1 MKRIFGDDFCRLG
14 KEEEMNVATLSGTRL
29 EHNNGDEECENDMS
43 MELVE
48 CS

>member
-1 MKRIFGDDFCRLG
+1 M
-14 KEEEMNVATLSGTRL
+14 

-48 CS
+48 LIGEVYCTSINSWVVDILRED